1 MASLDQEAASKAAAG
16 MLEKVKARA
25 TELWEKPLAE
35 DPRVDKAIK
44 GAIESY
50 STYLPLSP
58 FGPFL
63 YCSPA
68 RGVTWRRD
76 GGEIPSSSQSGWRII
91 LPLVR
96 YRNHAL
102 PLFPQCVRSTALISL
117 PPRST
122 GGRPT

>member
-50 STYLPLSP
+50 STYLPPSP
-58 FGPFL
+58 PGPFL
-63 YCSPA
+63 FCSPA
-68 RGVTWRRD
+68 RGVTWW
-76 GGEIPSSSQSGWRII
+76 GNPFLESKRIAHYI
-91 LPLVR
+91 APGAVQEPRPPPFFLSAYV
-96 YRNHAL
+96 AL
-102 PLFPQCVRSTALISL
+102 PSFHFPSW
-117 PPRST
+117 ST